1 MICGNLAKSFIQAV
15 RKKAVEVAPEAVGAD
30 WKSLNIVSEL
40 VETVAAVVGRDFQKS
55 LKLW

>member
-1 MICGNLAKSFIQAV
+1 MVAV
-15 RKKAVEVAPEAVGAD
+15 KKKAVEVGLEAVGFD

-40 VETVAAVVGRDFQKS
+40 VETVAVGRDFQKS

>member
-1 MICGNLAKSFIQAV
+1 MTNLKVAV
-15 RKKAVEVAPEAVGAD
+15 RKKAVEVALEAVGAD

-40 VETVAAVVGRDFQKS
+40 VETVVAAAAVGRDFQKS